1 MFVGYVRG
9 QCADT
14 DVLVEDEMETFVL
27 IELGE
32 LGNMCSTLSQRR
44 SVYDACCSIEAAGDP
59 RTALF

>member
-32 LGNMCSTLSQRR
+32 LGNMCSTPSPRR
-44 SVYDACCSIEAAGDP
+44 SVYGACCSMEAAGDP
-59 RTALF
+59 APLLS